1 MLLAAL
7 PDADW
12 RRIAPRLQ
20 LVELKHRQP
29 LEAAN
34 LPTEHVFF
42 PTRGIVSIV
51 AKSPDGH
58 QIEAGVIGREGMT
71 GLAIVMSNHRSPN
84 DAFVQ
89 VAGEAQCM
97 SADDLRESL
106 RESEPL
112 RRLAQNFVHIFMIQV
127 VQTALANGRA
137 KIEERLARWLLM
149 AQDRLDDGNLQLT
162 HEFIALMLGVRRPG
176 VTDAINDLEGK
187 GLIRSARGR
196 VRIVDRKGLE
206 AAAGGIYGVPEAE
219 YRRLIG

>member
-97 SADDLRESL
+97 SASAAAPR
-106 RESEPL
+106 SEFRSYL
-112 RRLAQNFVHIFMIQV
+112 HDS
-127 VQTALANGRA
+127 GRPDSSG
-137 KIEERLARWLLM
+137 EWPR
-149 AQDRLDDGNLQLT
+149 QDRR
-162 HEFIALMLGVRRPG
+162 ASRAV
-176 VTDAINDLEGK
+176 
-187 GLIRSARGR
+187 
-196 VRIVDRKGLE
+196 
-206 AAAGGIYGVPEAE
+206 AAHGAGPA
-219 YRRLIG
+219 